1 MKKVRTG
8 YRQLPFALIFGF
20 LLVLGVFIWILFF
33 TPLFQPWMNSLTLKS
48 KRILGLERKE
58 ASPEEKRVREE
69 VILKKMEQA
78 SLEIDWRALAPEYP
92 RRRNLGNLSEKEKM
106 KVLRE
111 TPEFKE
117 MDQEVKAYAKKKEDL
132 FKIEPPLPSIEEST
146 DFTHLKDMKDKGT
159 EKTLQRLLGQKEKVS
174 QEKPLEEN
182 LRLGIKGPAATRK
195 ILERSPP
202 PQVKVT
208 VETEIE
214 LTFWV
219 FPDGMVDRVIPT
231 IKGDAELERAAIQ
244 YLKQWRF
251 VSLPRDQP
259 QVEQWGTIPIKFKL
273 Q

>member
-1 MKKVRTG
+1 MKKGWTSGR
-8 YRQLPFALIFGF
+8 RLPVVLILGF
-20 LLVLGVFIWILFF
+20 FLVLSVLVLLLFF
-33 TPLFQPWMNSLTLKS
+33 TPLFQPWMNTVTLRS

-58 ASPEEKRVREE
+58 VPPEEKQIREE

-92 RRRNLGNLSEKEKM
+92 RRRNLGDLPEKEKM
-106 KVLRE
+106 KLLRE

-117 MDQEVKAYAKKKEDL
+117 MDQEVKTYAKKKEDL
-132 FKIEPPLPSIEEST
+132 IKIDPPLPSIEGST
-146 DFTHLKDMKDKGT
+146 DLTRLKDKGT
-159 EKTLQRLLGQKEKVS
+159 EKAVQRLLGQKEKVL

-195 ILERSPP
+195 ILERLLP
-202 PQVKVT
+202 PQVKIT

-219 FPDGMVDRVIPT
+219 LPDGMVDRVIPS
-231 IKGDAELERAAIQ
+231 IKGDSELERAAIQ

-251 VSLPRDQP
+251 VPLPKDQP

-273 Q
+273 H